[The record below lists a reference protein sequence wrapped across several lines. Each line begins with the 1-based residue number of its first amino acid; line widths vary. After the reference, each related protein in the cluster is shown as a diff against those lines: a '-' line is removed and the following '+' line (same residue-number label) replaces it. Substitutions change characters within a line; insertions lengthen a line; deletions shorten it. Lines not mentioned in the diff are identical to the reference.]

1 MKSSKLTTAS
11 ATALTQAAAFT
22 RATAWAAL
30 AALSTLAVS
39 TAQAADAPHPD
50 FSGVWTWNR
59 ENGGAGRADMAW
71 PKDPPFTPLGKA
83 KVAEYRALVEPQG
96 LTPGGACVGYGM
108 PASMLGSGGYPME
121 WIQRP
126 EQVTVIYEAHNEVRR
141 IYIDQP
147 RPDPKDLVPSRDG
160 SSFGHWEGSTL
171 VVETVALKEAVDQ
184 SSAHSDQAKVVERYQ
199 IGKDDKGRKI
209 LTAEMVL
216 TDPVFYTKPVSATK
230 KWLALEGGRLL
241 PYECTEPQWEDQLDK
256 LRADAKAAAAK
267 KP

>member
-1 MKSSKLTTAS
+1 LQRSKLTS
-11 ATALTQAAAFT
+11 ADV
-22 RATAWAAL
+22 WAVV
-30 AALSTLAVS
+30 LAVLS
-39 TAQAADAPHPD
+39 AAIVPGARAADAPRSDSTRPD

-71 PKDPPFTPLGKA
+71 PKDPPFTPEAKT

-126 EQVTVIYEAHNEVRR
+126 EQVTVIYEAHSEIRR

-147 RPDPKDLVPSRDG
+147 RPDPKDLIPSRDG
-160 SSFGHWEGSTL
+160 TSFAHWEGSTL
-171 VVETVALKEAVDQ
+171 VVETIALKEAVDQ
-184 SSAHSDQAKVVERYQ
+184 SSAHSDKARIVERYT
-199 IGKDDKGRKI
+199 IGKDDKGRKV
-209 LTAEMVL
+209 LMADMTL
-216 TDPVFYTKPVSATK
+216 TDPVFYTKPVTAQK
-230 KWLALEGGRLL
+230 KWLAVEGGRLL
-241 PYECTEPQWEDQLDK
+241 PYDCTEPQWEDQLDK
-256 LRADAKAAAAK
+256 LRAEKAAAAK

>member
-1 MKSSKLTTAS
+1 MKTSF
-11 ATALTQAAAFT
+11 AAALLSS
-22 RATAWAAL
+22 AL
-30 AALSTLAVS
+30 IASF
-39 TAQAADAPHPD
+39 AQAADAPRPD

-59 ENGGAGRADMAW
+59 EAGGAGRADSPW
-71 PKDPPFTPLGKA
+71 PREPPFTPEAKA

-126 EQVTVIYEAHNEVRR
+126 EQITVVYEAHAEIRR
-141 IYIDQP
+141 IYMTPTPTNTAELI
-147 RPDPKDLVPSRDG
+147 PSRNG
-160 SSFGHWEGSTL
+160 SSFGRWEGDTL

-184 SSAHSDQAKVVERYQ
+184 NSAHSDKAKIVEHYT
-199 IGKDDKGRKI
+199 IGKNDKGRKV
-209 LTAEMVL
+209 LTAEMTM

-230 KWLALEGGRLL
+230 RWLEVENGRLL
-241 PYECTEPQWEDQLDK
+241 PYECTEPQWDDQLDK
-256 LRADAKAAAAK
+256 LRQEAKATK

>member
-1 MKSSKLTTAS
+1 MQSSKLSTAVAAVAALSALAVTMASSTAS
-11 ATALTQAAAFT
+11 A
-22 RATAWAAL
+22 
-30 AALSTLAVS
+30 
-39 TAQAADAPHPD
+39 ADAARPD

-59 ENGGAGRADMAW
+59 DNGGPGRADMAW
-71 PKDPPFTPLGKA
+71 PKDPPFTAEGKA

-96 LTPGGACVGYGM
+96 ITPGGACVGYGM

-126 EQVTVIYEAHNEVRR
+126 EQITVIYEAHNEVRR

-160 SSFGHWEGSTL
+160 TSFGRWDGNTL
-171 VVETVALKEAVDQ
+171 VVETIALKEAVDQ
-184 SSAHSDQAKVVERYQ
+184 SSAHSDKAKIVERYQ
-199 IGKDDKGRKI
+199 MGKDDKGRKT

-256 LRADAKAAAAK
+256 LRTEAKAAK